1 MKFDQFGVL
10 AKSEEELRLSNFATL
25 MNGWSE
31 ATGYIVGY
39 TGKGGGAILADNEIP
54 TSCALPAIMKN
65 ATAEVSNIFL
75 SVFIN
80 LILMFL
86 FFKAEIGWIISEI
99 VTSGFCF

>member
-39 TGKGGGAILADNEIP
+39 TGKEGGEDGSSRAYRVKDFL
-54 TSCALPAIMKN
+54 TKSG
-65 ATAEVSNIFL
+65 VSQL
-75 SVFIN
+75 
-80 LILMFL
+80 
-86 FFKAEIGWIISEI
+86 G
-99 VTSGFCF
+99 